1 MKHISHTRQ
10 TRSRIFAAAMTLMLL
25 VGICC
30 PAASASADSLLS
42 TYKDEIADAIVTVR
56 ENLETLEEDI
66 AAIQQE
72 VEAREAAKK
81 AASGESGESGEPAGE
96 ETSGEPKTGLADA
109 AAAVLDGLA
118 SGKSDSE
125 GEGAEV
131 SQKGLADVAVSDIH
145 DIDSDVNVKHDI
157 TVNVDTSR
165 FNNNTIIRI
174 RETTPSRTP
183 VTPSN
188 PSTTTTAPKTGDLN
202 NIVVWI
208 VIVAVSALAIAVIA
222 YLLLRRKGGKS
233 KGSHKK

>member
-72 VEAREAAKK
+72 VAAREAAKQ
-81 AASGESGESGEPAGE
+81 AASGEPAKSGEAGESGEESSPANQQE
-96 ETSGEPKTGLADA
+96 GL
-109 AAAVLDGLA
+109 V
-118 SGKSDSE
+118 
-125 GEGAEV
+125 
-131 SQKGLADVAVSDIH
+131 DVNVSDIH
-145 DIDSDVNVKHDI
+145 DIESSVDVKHDI
-157 TVNVDTSR
+157 TVDNDFLNDNSIEHDWAVNVDNSR

-174 RETTPSRTP
+174 RETTPTRTP

>member
-1 MKHISHTRQ
+1 MKNTARNRHM
-10 TRSRIFAAAMTLMLL
+10 RSRIFSAAMALMLL
-25 VGICC
+25 AGICC
-30 PAASASADSLLS
+30 PAAVASADSLLS

-56 ENLETLEEDI
+56 ENLETLEDDI

-72 VEAREAAKK
+72 VAAREEARRAASDEAAED
-81 AASGESGESGEPAGE
+81 ESG
-96 ETSGEPKTGLADA
+96 
-109 AAAVLDGLA
+109 
-118 SGKSDSE
+118 
-125 GEGAEV
+125 V
-131 SQKGLADVAVSDIH
+131 SQRGLADVAVSDIH
-145 DIDSDVNVKHDI
+145 DIESSVGVEHDI
-157 TVNVDTSR
+157 TVDNDFLNNNSIEHDWSVNVDNSR